1 RRPTRSGRRRPEGT
15 CGDRR
20 GPLAYK
26 TGSHRPRPRPL
37 FRMLA
42 HHARRLHSALSVPR
56 YYVGG
61 LFKRLFSNPVPV
73 WCQAI
78 SFKVITTL
86 LPLILLAVGVFGLV
100 LRQPDPFETVAGY
113 LRTFLPPAQSG
124 QLISMVGELQA
135 ASG

>member
-1 RRPTRSGRRRPEGT
+1 AGSRPPPSRDASRRPTRSGRRRPEGT
-15 CGDRR
+15 CGDRP

-100 LRQPDPFETVAGY
+100 L
-113 LRTFLPPAQSG
+113 
-124 QLISMVGELQA
+124 
-135 ASG
+135 